1 MNNKNINMKLLY
13 SLFLLV
19 ICNLCFG
26 QQKVHNVGRQR
37 VLVDRPGPMN
47 YINLTGNFGHSFF
60 HVYTTNQIDDKI
72 HDIDKKINGINST
85 NNDQEKK
92 IGDLK
97 VNIETDQKKKLA
109 DLKAHMDASIQ
120 TLDSTFTKTVINNV
134 DIIKSQ
140 VKVEAIDELKKYFE
154 TTLKSEIEKLRKDMQ
169 TQIDE
174 LKSKEGIT
182 SLK

>member
-1 MNNKNINMKLLY
+1 MNNNNINMKLLY
-13 SLFLLV
+13 SLFFLF
-19 ICNLCFG
+19 ICNMCFG
-26 QQKVHNVGRQR
+26 QQRVHNVGSQR
-37 VLVDRPGPMN
+37 VLIDRPGPMN
-47 YINLTGNFGHSFF
+47 YTTLTGNIGHSYF
-60 HVYTTNQIDDKI
+60 HVYTTNQIDDKLNG
-72 HDIDKKINGINST
+72 IDKKLNGINSI

-97 VNIETDQKKKLA
+97 ANIETDQKKKLA

-174 LKSKEGIT
+174 LKSNVGRN
-182 SLK
+182 SR